1 MALQSCSSVLHHR
14 NLLPLQHWCSVLPG
28 KGWKDDDG
36 QSDFWHRKHNRAV
49 NTCPNLHCVYQ
60 YCSKRIR
67 RNKFSDNVY
76 INNNLPASLCIH
88 LQCSPWPRWPAEMC
102 DTGCRNPVRLPRF
115 RTSSCLARKF
125 PNTFL
130 CQEFQSHVNLCNR
143 NKGQK
148 SELLTQ
154 QHQNQMHA
162 MSFSV
167 LCICR
172 HVYVFL
178 QKWNALKHKPQHTSV
193 SHTAFLVFWGNKR
206 WHNRKSVYNIK
217 KGERNFALVTDTNK
231 ELCST
236 DSYADPETV
245 FQ

>member
-130 CQEFQSHVNLCNR
+130 CQEFQSHVNCCVNEPTSMNAIHLP
-143 NKGQK
+143 GVL
-148 SELLTQ
+148 SSPLP
-154 QHQNQMHA
+154 A
-162 MSFSV
+162 MSPGHKNHKVKNTKKLHSSTKEISNDWCSHRAIIYIFFTSSSSIVDINIFS
-167 LCICR
+167 
-172 HVYVFL
+172 Y
-178 QKWNALKHKPQHTSV
+178 
-193 SHTAFLVFWGNKR
+193 
-206 WHNRKSVYNIK
+206 
-217 KGERNFALVTDTNK
+217 
-231 ELCST
+231 
-236 DSYADPETV
+236 
-245 FQ
+245 